1 MLYHTPRLS
10 SADHRVLAEV
20 ADMRH
25 ALRHTVRQAPAKWTL
40 GLRRHLTA
48 SAIAASN
55 TIEGYRVDARDVA
68 DLMDDARENV
78 DVTEANRAETVA
90 CQQSMTYIQ
99 SLHDAPDFAYG
110 KGLLNALHWMLQGHH
125 HHHPRKPA
133 GQWRR
138 GPIFISAVGD
148 PHATEYGGPH
158 EDEVPSLMGEL
169 IDWLNTGDLDSDPLV
184 RAAMAHFNLVK
195 IHPWADG
202 NGRMSRSLQTLLIA
216 REGVLA
222 PEFSSIEAWLGMPGH
237 TWDYYKVLREVG
249 GPVYSPARD
258 TTPWVRFNLRA
269 YHEQSQSV
277 QHRVDRS
284 NRCWIQL
291 EERREALGVT
301 ERQITALHEVA
312 VTGRVRRSRY
322 EKAEGISEQQ
332 AQRDMQ
338 HLMREDLL
346 TPVGNTKGRHYVPG
360 SRYPR
365 NVLAT
370 AAARHTIRDPYE
382 SLH

>member
-1 MLYHTPRLS
+1 MLYETPRLS
-10 SADHRVLAEV
+10 PVDHRVLAEV
-20 ADMRH
+20 ADMRS
-25 ALRHTVRQAPAKWTL
+25 ALRDAVQQAPTKWAL
-40 GLRRHLTA
+40 DLRRHLTA

-55 TIEGYRVDARDVA
+55 TIEGYEVDARDVA
-68 DLMDDARENV
+68 DLMDDAQEKL

-90 CQQSMTYIQ
+90 YQQAMTYIQ
-99 SLHDAPDFAYG
+99 SLHDVRDFAYS

-125 HHHPRKPA
+125 HPRKPA
-133 GQWRR
+133 GQWRH
-138 GPIFISAVGD
+138 GPVFITAVGD
-148 PHATEYGGPH
+148 PHATEYEGPH
-158 EDEVPSLMGEL
+158 EDDVPALMGEL
-169 IDWLNTGDLDSDPLV
+169 VDWLNTGDIDSDPLV

-237 TWDYYKVLREVG
+237 TWDYYRVLREVG
-249 GPVYSPARD
+249 GPVYSPKRD
-258 TTPWVRFNLRA
+258 TAPWIRFNLRA
-269 YHEQSQSV
+269 YHEQTQSV
-277 QHRVDRS
+277 QHRVNRS

-291 EERREALGVT
+291 DEQRDVLGAT

-312 VTGRVRRSRY
+312 MTGRVRRSRY

-338 HLMREDLL
+338 HLMRRDLL

-360 SRYPR
+360 SSYPQD
-365 NVLAT
+365 VLAT

-382 SLH
+382 NVD